1 MNLKQAMERIE
12 ELERKVKQLE
22 QRPMQQIHYHTHTPA
37 PVYTQ
42 PFMPYY
48 QPWPQY
54 PGVYCGAV
62 GAGGV
67 GTVTAALTFNG

>member
-12 ELERKVKQLE
+12 QLERKVAELE
-22 QRPMQQIHYHTHTPA
+22 KRPMQQINYHTHTPA

-42 PFMPYY
+42 PFMPYV

-54 PGVYCGAV
+54 PSVYCGGAI
-62 GAGGV
+62 GAGGIGI
-67 GTVTAALTFNG
+67 GTPAIGSS